1 MNQKKAK
8 ALRKHLKSMGVNV
21 NQKDYTMI
29 GGRWG
34 KNDKG
39 EQVLEVAGT
48 NRLKADC
55 GRALYLKAKEVRV

>member
-29 GGRWG
+29 GGRWS
-34 KNDKG
+34 KNDNG
-39 EQVLEVAGT
+39 EQVLEVSGT
-48 NRLKADC
+48 NRLKSDC